1 VTHRQMIAAAFGLCC
16 LVMAGCAEEA
26 TTTKPAL
33 PPTPFDTAAAKAEE
47 ATKAADEAAKE
58 TPVAKP
64 AEKTPPKPVAA
75 YEAPFPDR
83 TDLFEPRKHAARVA
97 RLTTGDSADS
107 VVLMGFAKL
116 DVPRVVLAI
125 NGEVKPLRTG
135 EEALGIQV
143 ISIEPPRAVLQRGRS
158 RWTASIE

>member
-1 VTHRQMIAAAFGLCC
+1 MICRQIIAAAFC
-16 LVMAGCAEEA
+16 LASVVVIGCADEVSRQA
-26 TTTKPAL
+26 AAL

-47 ATKAADEAAKE
+47 ATKAADVAAEE
-58 TPVAKP
+58 TSPATPAGKMSPDPVAN
-64 AEKTPPKPVAA
+64 
-75 YEAPFPDR
+75 YEPPFPDR

-97 RLTTGDSADS
+97 RLNTGDSAES

-116 DVPRVVLAI
+116 DEAHVVLAI
-125 NGEVKPLRTG
+125 NGEVRPLRSG
-135 EEALGIQV
+135 QEALGIQV